1 MLSEQQNSAIYY
13 FSCEKYWKSRRKSVI
28 LHVKAIVLSLLE
40 IMIIVWQS

>member
-13 FSCEKYWKSRRKSVI
+13 FSCEKDWKSRRKSVI
-28 LHVKAIVLSLLE
+28 LHIKAIVLSLLE